1 MNWFKQFLSR
11 RRLYNDLSEEM
22 QQHLEEKIEELVAT
36 GLSRKEAS
44 AAARREFGNVTLI
57 ENDSREVWQWR
68 SAEQFFSDVRFGL
81 RGLRRNSGFAVV
93 AILTFALGISSITAI
108 YSVTY
113 ATLLAPLPYPEARQL
128 VMVWPTRANKR
139 VWGASTG
146 DFLDWKRESNAF
158 QDLNAA
164 TASGTSF
171 NLATGARPEHVVA
184 QQATPGYY
192 RMIGVRFLLG
202 RSFLPEEGTPGKD
215 HVVILTYKLW
225 KRLGADSEIIGK
237 PLRMDGVPYTVVG
250 VTAPGPL
257 DRIQFE
263 MVVPLVFRPD
273 QINHGNHWLFVMGRL
288 KPRVT
293 IAEAQSDMS
302 VVALRIAQDNPQ
314 TNTNWWVRV
323 EPLQDDFLPSAVRTT
338 LWLLFGAVGLV
349 LCIACLNVAN
359 LLLARSTVRQ
369 KEIAV
374 RVSLGASRQRIFA
387 QFLTESLVLAIVG
400 GAVGVGL
407 AGALIK
413 IIISMLPEFA
423 LPSEADV
430 KISAAVLLFTLVVSL
445 SAGVVFGCAPAWQAC
460 GVDPNQALKG
470 GRTGVGR
477 QRLRQILI
485 VLEFGFALTLLA
497 GAGLAIRSFWNLAK
511 VDLGVRTDHIL
522 TFSLPVTDGRLVQPE
537 QMVAFYDEL
546 LTRIKAAP
554 GVSAVAASTG
564 LPVAGT
570 RGGIQFWIAGAP
582 AVDRDSRSGAAFQ
595 AVTPGYYQTFGIQIV
610 KGREF
615 TREDSAGGVQVAVVN
630 ENFVRHYLPRG
641 DPLTQRIIVES
652 KRIPGVP
659 SEHPLEE
666 WQIVGVFRNVRSFGP
681 RNEGVP
687 EIDVPFWQSPSPQ
700 ADMAVRTMGDPSA
713 MIANVA
719 DVVATLEPDLPIA
732 NVKTMSQIVDE
743 SLAGDRFFTVLYAG
757 FAALALL
764 LAAVGIYG
772 VMAFAVAQRTH
783 EIGLRLA
790 LGARRNQVLRMVLT
804 EGMRLALL
812 GLAFGLL
819 SAFAVAR
826 ILKGL
831 LYGVATLD
839 SGTFALV
846 ALTLFASAVL
856 ASYLPAW
863 RASRVD
869 PLVALRYE

>member
-819 SAFAVAR
+819 GAFAVAR

>member
-1 MNWFKQFLSR
+1 MNLLMQLFSR
-11 RRLYNDLSEEM
+11 RRLYNDLSDEIR
-22 QQHLEEKIEELVAT
+22 QHLEEKIEELVAT
-36 GLSRKEAS
+36 GMPRKEAT
-44 AAARREFGNVTLI
+44 AAARRAFGNLTLI
-57 ENDSREVWQWR
+57 EDDSRQVWRWR
-68 SAEQFFSDVRFGL
+68 SVEQFFSDVRFGL
-81 RGLRRNSGFAVV
+81 RGLRRNSGFAAV

-113 ATLLAPLPYPEARQL
+113 ATLLAPLPYPEAKQL

-139 VWGASTG
+139 VWGASAG
-146 DFLDWKRESNAF
+146 DFLDWKRESNVF

-171 NLATGARPEHVVA
+171 NLATSGRPEHVIA

-192 RMIGVRFLLG
+192 GMIGIRFLLG

-225 KRLGADSEIIGK
+225 KRLGADSGIIGK

-273 QINHGNHWLFVMGRL
+273 QINHGYHWLFVMGRL
-288 KPRVT
+288 KPHIT
-293 IAEAQSDMS
+293 IAEAQADMS

-314 TNTNWWVRV
+314 TNTNWWVSV
-323 EPLQDDFLPSAVRTT
+323 EPLQDDFLPLAVRNTI
-338 LWLLFGAVGLV
+338 WLLFGAVGLV

-407 AGALIK
+407 AGVLTK
-413 IIISMLPEFA
+413 IIVSMLPEFA

-430 KISAAVLLFTLVVSL
+430 KISAAVLLFTLAVSL

-460 GVDPNQALKG
+460 GVDPNRALKG
-470 GRTGVGR
+470 GRTGTGR
-477 QRLRQILI
+477 QRLRQALI

-497 GAGLAIRSFWNLAK
+497 GAGLAIRSFWNLAQ

-522 TFSLPVTDGRLVQPE
+522 TFSLPVPDGRLVQPE
-537 QMVAFYDEL
+537 QMIAFYREI
-546 LTRIKAAP
+546 LTRIEAAP

-570 RGGIQFWIAGAP
+570 HGGIQFWIAGAP
-582 AVDRDSRSGAAFQ
+582 AVDRDSRPGAAFQ
-595 AVTPGYYQTFGIQIV
+595 AVTPGYYHAFGIKIV

-615 TREDSAGGVQVAVVN
+615 TREDSAAGVQVALVN
-630 ENFVRHYLPRG
+630 ENFVRHYLPG
-641 DPLTQRIIVES
+641 VDPLTQRIIVES

-659 SEHPLEE
+659 AEHPLEE

-681 RNEGVP
+681 RNADVP
-687 EIDVPFWQSPSPQ
+687 EIDVPFWQNPSPKAQ
-700 ADMAVRTMGDPSA
+700 LAVRTVRDPSA

-719 DVVATLEPDLPIA
+719 DVVASVESDLPLA
-732 NVKTMSQIVDE
+732 NVKTMDQIVDE

-790 LGARRNQVLRMVLT
+790 LGARRDQVLRMVLT
-804 EGMRLALL
+804 EGMSLALL
-812 GLAFGLL
+812 GLVFGLL
-819 SAFAVAR
+819 GAIAVGR
-826 ILKGL
+826 ILRGM

-839 SGTFALV
+839 FVIFGLV
-846 ALTLFASAVL
+846 ALTLLASAGL

-869 PLVALRYE
+869 PMIALRYE